1 MDKENKKPLSSLGEF
16 GLIKFIKDN
25 NTHPKRYH
33 QVHLD
38 IGDDCFCFQSHKNSK
53 YLVTTDILIENTHF
67 KKQWATPEQIGQ
79 KAIEVNVSDIASM
92 GNATPLYAFIS
103 LGVPKNIEENYVKR
117 LFKSIKKTC
126 QKYGVHISG
135 GDTVSSEYITISI
148 TVIGISDGN
157 IISRSK
163 AKNKDLICTTGTFG
177 DSGAGL
183 DILLGNKK
191 KANLKQFEKNLIKKH
206 LLPQAKIAIA
216 NLISKNINIT
226 SMTDSS
232 DGLFKS
238 IELLTTDNQKGAH
251 INLNSIPI
259 SKDLQKFTDNDRKKN
274 YNYALFGAEE
284 FELVFTINPKDKIKL
299 QKLVPS
305 ISYIGVVNNTNEVEY
320 FENDQKQKIKY
331 SGFKHF

>member
-1 MDKENKKPLSSLGEF
+1 MDKEKKKPLSSLGEF
-16 GLIKFIKDN
+16 GLIKFIRDN
-25 NTHPKRYH
+25 NTHPQKYH

-79 KAIEVNVSDIASM
+79 KAVEVNVSDIASM
-92 GNATPLYAFIS
+92 GNAKPLYVFIS

-126 QKYGVHISG
+126 QKYGIHISG

-148 TVIGISDGN
+148 TVIGISDSN
-157 IISRSK
+157 IITRSK

-183 DILLGNKK
+183 DILLKNKK
-191 KANLKQFEKNLIKKH
+191 KENLKRFEKNLIKRH
-206 LLPQAKIAIA
+206 LLPQAKITIA
-216 NLISKNINIT
+216 NLISRNINIT

-238 IELLTTDNQKGAH
+238 IELLTTDNKKGAN

-259 SKDLQKFTDNDRKKN
+259 SKDLQKFTNNNIQKI

-284 FELVFTINPKDKIKL
+284 FELVFTINPIDKIKL

-320 FENDQKQKIKY
+320 FENDQKRKIKY